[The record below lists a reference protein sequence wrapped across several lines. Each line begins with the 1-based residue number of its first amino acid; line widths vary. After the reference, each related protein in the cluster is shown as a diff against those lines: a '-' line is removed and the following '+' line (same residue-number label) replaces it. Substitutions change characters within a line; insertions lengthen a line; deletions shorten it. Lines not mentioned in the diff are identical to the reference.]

1 MIVVEE
7 KLTLIF
13 EQLPT
18 IDGFKP
24 IYKWGNEFHLKQQ
37 LELYSKA
44 KTSPYP
50 LIYQTSN
57 LSKQKIFEDTC
68 EATLKLVLAC
78 QNTDV
83 SLTNEERWAMSYR
96 NILYPLVR
104 NIETCFNLAGAILW
118 DGDYTMQEFP
128 NYGNGKDNF
137 TLDVWDAIVIDVK
150 IGITNECIRQIEF

>member
-7 KLTLIF
+7 ILTEIF
-13 EQLPT
+13 EQLPS

-24 IYKWGNEFHLKQQ
+24 IYKWGNEFHLQQQ

-57 LSKQKIFEDTC
+57 LSKQQTFKNEC
-68 EATLKLVLAC
+68 EAKLKLVLAC
-78 QNTDV
+78 QNTNV

-96 NILYPLVR
+96 NILYPLLG
-104 NIETCFNLAGAILW
+104 NIEKCFTGAGCVVW
-118 DGDYTMQEFP
+118 NGDYDMQEFP

-150 IGITNECIRQIEF
+150 IQIIKGCVRQIRF

>member
-7 KLTLIF
+7 ILTEIF
-13 EQLPT
+13 EQLPS

-24 IYKWGNEFHLKQQ
+24 IYKWGNEFHLQQQ

-57 LSKQKIFEDTC
+57 LSKQQTFGSTC

-78 QNTDV
+78 QNKQVD
-83 SLTNEERWAMSYR
+83 LTNEERWAMSYR
-96 NILYPLVR
+96 NILYPLLG
-104 NIETCFNLAGAILW
+104 NIEKCFTGAGCVVW
-118 DGDYTMQEFP
+118 NGDYDMQEFP

-150 IGITNECIRQIEF
+150 IKLTNDCVGEIRF

>member
-7 KLTLIF
+7 KLTEIF
-13 EQLPT
+13 EQLPE
-18 IDGFKP
+18 IDGFNP
-24 IYKWGNEFHLKQQ
+24 IYKWGNEFHLQQQ

-44 KTSPYP
+44 NTSPYP

-57 LSKQKIFEDTC
+57 KSVQHSFAKTC
-68 EATLKLVLAC
+68 DASLKLVLAC

-96 NILYPLVR
+96 NILYPLLN
-104 NIETCFNLAGAILW
+104 NIELAFDKCGAIVW
-118 DGDYTMQEFP
+118 NGDYDMQEFP

-137 TLDVWDAIVIDVK
+137 TLDVWDAIVVDVK
-150 IGITNECIRQIEF
+150 IQILDECIGKINF

>member
-7 KLTLIF
+7 KLTEIF
-13 EQLPT
+13 EQLPE

-24 IYKWGNEFHLKQQ
+24 IYKWGNEFHLQQQ

-44 KTSPYP
+44 NTSPYP

-57 LSKQKIFEDTC
+57 KSVQQTFGNTC
-68 EATLKLVLAC
+68 EANLKLVLAC
-78 QNTDV
+78 RNTEV
-83 SLTNEERWAMSYR
+83 SLTNEERWAMSYK

-104 NIETCFNLAGAILW
+104 NIEKCFDRCGVINWSGNY
-118 DGDYTMQEFP
+118 DMQEFP

-150 IGITNECIRQIEF
+150 IQIISNCIRQIRF

>member
-7 KLTLIF
+7 ILTQIF
-13 EQLPT
+13 EQLPE

-24 IYKWGNEFHLKQQ
+24 IYKWGNEFHLQKQ

-57 LSKQKIFEDTC
+57 LSKQQTFSKTC
-68 EATLKLVLAC
+68 EATLKLILAC
-78 QNTDV
+78 QNKQVD
-83 SLTNEERWAMSYR
+83 LTNEQRWAMTYR
-96 NILYPLVR
+96 NILYPLLE
-104 NIETCFNLAGAILW
+104 NIEICFNECGVIVW
-118 DGDYTMQEFP
+118 DGDYKMQEFP

-137 TLDVWDAIVIDVK
+137 TLDVWDAIAIDVK
-150 IGITNECIRQIEF
+150 IIIDGDCVRQIRF